1 LSHRANSRPVRGCF
15 KQFQGVSTQRETAKT
30 LKGIENYPP
39 VSLFHD
45 FRGWAIANF
54 NPRLRWFLAQFKLP
68 RQFPQNRETAEQRLI
83 LAAQSN
89 GYLFHTA
96 LKQLETA

>member
-1 LSHRANSRPVRGCF
+1 
-15 KQFQGVSTQRETAKT
+15 
-30 LKGIENYPP
+30 LKGIKNYPP

-45 FRGWAIANF
+45 FPGWAVANF

-68 RQFPQNRETAEQRLI
+68 RPFSQNRETAEQRRI

-89 GYLFHTA
+89 SYLFRTV
-96 LKQLETA
+96 LKQPETA